1 MVRKESGKMK
11 GLRAVKVTYSNGRII
26 GTSMAS
32 NLTNTQI
39 KNYFE
44 IGKKFN
50 IGNGA
55 KDLIV
60 SVKKVNIVR

>member
-1 MVRKESGKMK
+1 MK
-11 GLRAVKVTYSNGRII
+11 SLRAVKVTYSNGKMI

-32 NLTNTQI
+32 NLTNRQI

-50 IGNGA
+50 LGNGA

-60 SVKKVNIVR
+60 SVKKVQIVR